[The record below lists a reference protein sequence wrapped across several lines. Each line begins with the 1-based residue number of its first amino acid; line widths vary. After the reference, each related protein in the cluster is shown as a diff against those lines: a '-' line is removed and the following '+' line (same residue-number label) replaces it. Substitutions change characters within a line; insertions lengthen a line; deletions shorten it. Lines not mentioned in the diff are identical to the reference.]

1 MYKDERKLCKSSV
14 VKKWRCTT
22 KIDLDYRKHMAAW
35 YLAPPPFF
43 SGGGRL
49 KEPRNVCQYSNLLS
63 NQLVLFKLAI
73 MRCLNIRQSSERHT
87 RLKYAFCW
95 QRYWNV
101 ENDFFHQ
108 YFLSFWDRVSKIQ
121 ICPICTSNTWLTK
134 IL

>member
-43 SGGGRL
+43 SGGGGL

-73 MRCLNIRQSSERHT
+73 MRCLNTRQSSERHT

-101 ENDFFHQ
+101 ENWSAIFSINIF
-108 YFLSFWDRVSKIQ
+108 YRFETESPKFKFVRYV
-121 ICPICTSNTWLTK
+121 PLT
-134 IL
+134 LG